1 MKRQGL
7 PYNLFLIRNI
17 LHNLDKQG
25 DKYTYNAR

>member
-25 DKYTYNAR
+25 DTYNAR